1 VGEIVMALQKTSEME
16 RHSDWRTLDTFCQLL
31 FGTGFTL
38 RSILERVRTP
48 VQPGVTT
55 PLIVWAM
62 TEATLQAKFSSFQ
75 QRSSVQDAWIFEPGP
90 CGAKRRYVVL
100 RRWVRG
106 EWK

>member
-48 VQPGVTT
+48 DAPDDSPTGGDDAPDSVGDDGSDSSGKILQFP
-55 PLIVWAM
+55 
-62 TEATLQAKFSSFQ
+62 TE
-75 QRSSVQDAWIFEPGP
+75 E
-90 CGAKRRYVVL
+90 
-100 RRWVRG
+100 
-106 EWK
+106 